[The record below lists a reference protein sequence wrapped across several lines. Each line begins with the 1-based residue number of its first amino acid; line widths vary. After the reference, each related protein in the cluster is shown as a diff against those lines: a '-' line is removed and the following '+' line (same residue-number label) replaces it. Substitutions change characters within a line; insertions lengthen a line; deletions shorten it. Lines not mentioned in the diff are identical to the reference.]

1 MGGRIGM
8 REKKAKTRNPYL
20 ALLLITGAVYFFL
33 RWISPLVTPM
43 LIAGMFLTLCYPAF
57 DDIQRKTRIKKQ
69 YMASAILL
77 LLCAV
82 LILLVWFGG
91 SFLLQ
96 KIPVWVEGI
105 DGMQQSFAVIVGDCC
120 TNVGTLIGMDI
131 SELTH
136 TIVGQVDLFVENL
149 QMQILP
155 GVVGGSWSYIRQ
167 LLSVIAVLAVTMI
180 ATVLLAKDYDAILAF
195 MGAGR
200 ESRVVLE
207 VALRVIRYLATFLKA
222 QVIILLAIG
231 TTCVTILSLA
241 GVSKSVLFGVLA
253 GILDAFPF
261 IGTGI
266 VLVPL
271 AIWQLA
277 QGYYWKALFCIVA
290 YGISALIREFL
301 EPKLIG
307 KREGV
312 YPIAILIAVYAGI
325 RLFGLWG
332 IIKGPVGLV
341 MIRQAFR
348 AYKRYVDDAE
358 QMNYD
363 KEENI
368 PKKETEQ

>member
-1 MGGRIGM
+1 M

-69 YMASAILL
+69 YMASTILL

-155 GVVGGSWSYIRQ
+155 GVIGGSWSYIRQ
-167 LLSVIAVLAVTMI
+167 LFSVIAVLAVTMI

-231 TTCVTILSLA
+231 TTCVTILSLT

-253 GILDAFPF
+253 GILDALPF

-348 AYKRYVDDAE
+348 AYKRYVDDAG